1 VSTGEGKSLIV
12 VTLNI
17 LKVLCSEVV
26 DVITSSAVLAVR
38 DALEYKSI
46 YSEFGISVA
55 HNGTESTDDL
65 AAVYRANVVYGDV
78 SAFQRDFL
86 LDRFY
91 GRNIRGSRSFQTV
104 VVDEVDSMLLDKGNN
119 VLYLSHQPPG
129 LDALEPVLVFIWQS
143 VITSLAEQA
152 SLNPLEI
159 QQKLLANL
167 YPCTT
172 PKELNSLVVQ
182 EKDKS
187 AHLWDWLISSGII
200 NSKGRLKPNLRL
212 DSCFNRL
219 PSSQYNQSEKSRLEH
234 LFLSKQE
241 RTRPF
246 KVPEYL
252 KEFVQL
258 HAFQWILNAYR
269 ATEMVEG
276 REYIV
281 DVDHTMRK
289 LDREPKILIL
299 DLDTG
304 MDQTNSQWSEGLHQF
319 LQLKHGCRLSLLS
332 LKAVFISNITFFC
345 KYDTVL
351 GLTGTVG
358 SATERNF
365 LRDTYNLSFLTV
377 PLAMPSQF
385 VEEEPFICP
394 SVDKWKKAIKFRAE
408 ELAITKKRAVL
419 VICADV
425 KSAEEIYN
433 YLIFKSSDLAD
444 QTLNPGNVEL
454 YRRNYET
461 FQATQPGHKL
471 SGGKIIVATNLAGRG
486 TDIKLS
492 DELAKAGGLHVIL
505 SYLPDNVRV
514 EQQAF
519 GRSARGGIKGSGQLV
534 FLDPFPTHGEST
546 ASSLI
551 AIDLKMHRDEEEL
564 RRISAIKS
572 HYEDSLKEEE
582 LYFEKFRK
590 EYEEMKVVLETAF
603 SRKSPDHKNEKSST
617 LGNAFYFVKNYWA
630 GRPTSEKKEEEEEK
644 LNEIKELVLYSFL
657 DGWAFW
663 LDAAG
668 INNNNT
674 NVNTSHN
681 IKTSREKQDSLREFL
696 QKYSSIATVY
706 RSPEFWDAFSSVIPG
721 AGITT
726 IASTA
731 AIAIAS
737 KEIRGW
743 IKSTKVEAAALS
755 TLFEPALIIKAA
767 KCYLQRKDSDSAI
780 KYLNKVID
788 SEAEHCVAARYYK
801 AATILQK
808 SHLKTHTD
816 RTLFFANI
824 RGAEEAL
831 QAEIGLQSS
840 LASTVEHCYRA
851 ISAEKRSFVQTKGY
865 ANQKE
870 SSIVILSTL
879 LQSIHNMVG
888 QSDLT
893 PKTFEGTHG
902 DPEIAEALFSHLI
915 DLKVILE
922 SRFINEIPPTAVV
935 EKVAKEFALRT
946 HELSTYLQ
954 QFKDCI
960 VNEDTC
966 SRWEQAVGLPSRNE
980 FWDQLAK
987 SGAFHQTKDLL
998 FIRKKTGTNNPTNT
1012 VQNIS
1017 AQTNSPI
1024 GSNANLLVPEKGYIL
1039 MALYDEDLSNI
1050 HEIRLQP
1057 SEKELNEDPELLALR
1072 MEDRLVFQRMA
1083 SVSFETLQKSEP
1095 LSSYTLLDKKAFTR
1109 IEGISDEGSSEVWD
1123 ILKAAGLIDNK
1134 GMLSKNP
1141 YSPENAL
1148 DFGLKYRVYETDIL
1162 AIICKECLYRFE
1174 LLQLMDSFEKNVKE
1188 GKDFLLVP
1196 SLQINPH
1203 KILIATLLEA
1213 KIIRGMSIDEE
1224 FFNESGFKE
1233 FFKGAFNKPIQW
1245 GEWVGKKLNLV
1256 DNPTPTVSHGEIQ
1269 NQMTKYMGSRVTVTP
1284 VLAQEAFDQMV
1295 SAGWIDLNGIVL
1307 LKDANIKPL
1316 GGLNGIKPYEKHL
1329 RGFVRFRRDSVLNTE
1344 FLPSALQKAH
1354 SMIGGVKT
1362 ATSPDAFLYDLE
1374 DQFGDGESYQHRHEV
1389 HTFALN
1395 GFDHIVSVEE
1405 EQYTWRMI
1413 FSTLAVI
1420 LIGVAQIALGGFLQF
1435 ITFGAGTFLA
1445 AGLISE
1451 GLSDIM
1457 YGIQAARSGHFSW
1470 KDWADHKWV
1479 SMATTTAMMGIGAV
1493 IAKGVK
1499 FSKFGFKLGGPEWAT
1514 KSGSALKEAVK
1525 DGLKKINTFKLVA
1538 KSIGKKVVQGFA
1550 FGLSAVCVHDLCNST
1565 LRSLCANVGST
1576 IFANVDKA
1584 IDDYKIKDVLF
1595 KLYEVVDGDTSIAT
1609 KIVNEAQSSV
1619 LSSSHWSTGLTTALT
1634 NIASTL
1640 ISGVKAA
1647 VEKIFCAGQGDSE
1660 LQFLLTAIKQ
1670 LGKLHS
1676 VVHTLEELTKNATD
1690 YMRQFRDKLHDQV
1703 EKRRVSKSTG
1713 PAEIDFQ
1720 KQKEFL
1726 DSVVRSQKALLRQR
1740 IGDQVQRTIVE
1751 PLLNAASQK
1760 LITKIGRFLRDAYK
1774 QNSENNLKAEYRK
1787 RKAEHEAE
1795 LEKLGEKYGEHEK
1808 ELQKNATLAAQQA
1821 FHKDVLMFMCR
1832 TRNPDL
1838 VADIVGQGGP
1848 LGLESLQAI
1857 ANTLGIRIT
1866 IECDNKDIPEVIEPG
1881 GTADNAS
1888 SPTTTIR
1895 LRLSPGGGGDSAGFF
1910 GHWTSATASNNS
1922 TNTLGEEPTTGNDGP
1937 NNSPPNN
1944 SMDCLLHALNEELRH
1959 HGYRGLTRCE
1969 IADAIRMDPQTRHSI
1984 QAGWNG
1990 TFTSIG
1996 AFGGAEP
2003 NRRRNHIQPVIPP
2016 VLDPKGDFAK
2026 PYFLP
2031 GDGED
2036 PLIGARLTEGLEG
2049 QIQSREVGSS
2059 SIEEV
2064 SRNEK
2069 GQLEYVKW
2077 TASRICPL
2085 EGEPTKKNAK
2095 LAEEV
2100 RGKGSGKQCG
2110 HLKASRFGGLMERDN
2125 LVEQDPQVN
2134 QSWWK
2139 VYENAIAKWLTD
2151 GGNGAYARVQQ
2162 RFIFDNTNT
2171 ERHSG
2176 FFFLIEFRNERGPA
2190 NSSNLASV
2198 LKGYSARISG
2208 SSAFGFMPN
2217 LPSSNNNRTHRRGP
2231 G

>member
-26 DVITSSAVLAVR
+26 DVITSSAVLAER

-46 YSEFGISVA
+46 YSAFGISVA

-104 VVDEVDSMLLDKGNN
+104 LVDEVDSMLLDKGNN

-143 VITSLAEQA
+143 VITSLAQRA

-159 QQKLLANL
+159 QDKLLANL
-167 YPCTT
+167 YPCIT
-172 PKELNSLVVQ
+172 PKELESLVLN

-187 AHLWDWLISSGII
+187 THLWLISSGII

-212 DSCFNRL
+212 DSCFRKIPVQLNESKR
-219 PSSQYNQSEKSRLEH
+219 RLEH
-234 LFLSKQE
+234 LFRSKQE
-241 RTRPF
+241 QPRPF

-289 LDREPKILIL
+289 LGREPKILIL

-332 LKAVFISNITFFC
+332 LKAVFISNISFFR

-365 LRDTYNLSFLTV
+365 LRDTYNVSFLTV

-394 SVDKWKKAIKFRAE
+394 SVDKWKKAIKCRAE
-408 ELAITKKRAVL
+408 ELAITQKRAVL

-433 YLIFKSSDLAD
+433 YLIFKSSDLAV

-461 FQATQPGHKL
+461 FQATQPGNKL
-471 SGGKIIVATNLAGRG
+471 SGGRIIVATNLAGRG

-534 FLDPFPTHGEST
+534 FLDPFPTHGESA
-546 ASSLI
+546 ASSLM

-582 LYFEKFRK
+582 LYFEKFRE
-590 EYEEMKVVLETAF
+590 EYEDMKVVLETAF
-603 SRKSPDHKNEKSST
+603 SGKSPDHKNEKSST
-617 LGNAFYFVKNYWA
+617 LGNAFYSVKNYMA
-630 GRPTSEKKEEEEEK
+630 GRPTSEKEEEEEK
-644 LNEIKELVLYSFL
+644 LNEMKELVLYSFL

-668 INNNNT
+668 INNNNN
-674 NVNTSHN
+674 NVNASSN
-681 IKTSREKQDSLREFL
+681 IKTSRQKQDSLREFL
-696 QKYSSIATVY
+696 QKYSSISRVY
-706 RSPEFWDAFSSVIPG
+706 RSPEFWDAFLLVIPG

-731 AIAIAS
+731 TIAVAS

-743 IKSTKVEAAALS
+743 IKSSKVEAAALS

-816 RTLFFANI
+816 RSLFYANI

-831 QAEIGLQSS
+831 QAEIGLQAS

-851 ISAEKRSFVQTKGY
+851 ISAEKRSFVQTKRY
-865 ANQKE
+865 KNQKE
-870 SSIVILSTL
+870 STIVILNTL

-902 DPEIAEALFSHLI
+902 DPEIAEALFSHLM
-915 DLKVILE
+915 DLKVVLE
-922 SRFINEIPPTAVV
+922 SRFINEIPSITVV

-960 VNEDTC
+960 VNEDSC

-980 FWDQLAK
+980 LWDQLAK
-987 SGAFHQTKDLL
+987 SGAFHQNKDLL
-998 FIRKKTGTNNPTNT
+998 FIRKKTSINND
-1012 VQNIS
+1012 
-1017 AQTNSPI
+1017 TNSVQSISPF
-1024 GSNANLLVPEKGYIL
+1024 GSNVNLLVPEKGYVL
-1039 MALYDEDLSNI
+1039 MALYDEDLANI

-1057 SEKELNEDPELLALR
+1057 SEKELNENPELLALR
-1072 MEDRLVFQRMA
+1072 KEDRLVFQRMA
-1083 SVSFETLQKSEP
+1083 SVSPETLQKSKP
-1095 LSSYTLLDKKAFTR
+1095 LSRYTFLDKKAFTR

-1134 GMLSKNP
+1134 GMLLKNP
-1141 YSPENAL
+1141 YAPENALFL

-1174 LLQLMDSFEKNVKE
+1174 LLQLMDSLNKNLKE

-1196 SLQINPH
+1196 SLPINPH

-1213 KIIRGMSIDEE
+1213 KIIRGMSINEE

-1245 GEWVGKKLNLV
+1245 GKWVGKKLNLV

-1269 NQMTKYMGSRVTVTP
+1269 TQMSKYIGSGVTVTP
-1284 VLAQEAFDQMV
+1284 ALAQEAFNQMV
-1295 SAGWIDLNGIVL
+1295 SAGWINSNGIVL
-1307 LKDANIKPL
+1307 LEDANIKPL
-1316 GGLNGIKPYEKHL
+1316 EGVNGIKPYEKHL

-1354 SMIGGVKT
+1354 S
-1362 ATSPDAFLYDLE
+1362 S
-1374 DQFGDGESYQHRHEV
+1374 S
-1389 HTFALN
+1389 
-1395 GFDHIVSVEE
+1395 
-1405 EQYTWRMI
+1405 
-1413 FSTLAVI
+1413 
-1420 LIGVAQIALGGFLQF
+1420 
-1435 ITFGAGTFLA
+1435 
-1445 AGLISE
+1445 
-1451 GLSDIM
+1451 
-1457 YGIQAARSGHFSW
+1457 
-1470 KDWADHKWV
+1470 
-1479 SMATTTAMMGIGAV
+1479 
-1493 IAKGVK
+1493 
-1499 FSKFGFKLGGPEWAT
+1499 FKLWE
-1514 KSGSALKEAVK
+1514 
-1525 DGLKKINTFKLVA
+1525 
-1538 KSIGKKVVQGFA
+1538 QG
-1550 FGLSAVCVHDLCNST
+1550 
-1565 LRSLCANVGST
+1565 
-1576 IFANVDKA
+1576 
-1584 IDDYKIKDVLF
+1584 
-1595 KLYEVVDGDTSIAT
+1595 
-1609 KIVNEAQSSV
+1609 
-1619 LSSSHWSTGLTTALT
+1619 
-1634 NIASTL
+1634 
-1640 ISGVKAA
+1640 
-1647 VEKIFCAGQGDSE
+1647 
-1660 LQFLLTAIKQ
+1660 
-1670 LGKLHS
+1670 HS
-1676 VVHTLEELTKNATD
+1676 
-1690 YMRQFRDKLHDQV
+1690 
-1703 EKRRVSKSTG
+1703 
-1713 PAEIDFQ
+1713 
-1720 KQKEFL
+1720 
-1726 DSVVRSQKALLRQR
+1726 
-1740 IGDQVQRTIVE
+1740 
-1751 PLLNAASQK
+1751 
-1760 LITKIGRFLRDAYK
+1760 
-1774 QNSENNLKAEYRK
+1774 
-1787 RKAEHEAE
+1787 
-1795 LEKLGEKYGEHEK
+1795 
-1808 ELQKNATLAAQQA
+1808 
-1821 FHKDVLMFMCR
+1821 
-1832 TRNPDL
+1832 
-1838 VADIVGQGGP
+1838 
-1848 LGLESLQAI
+1848 SLQ
-1857 ANTLGIRIT
+1857 G
-1866 IECDNKDIPEVIEPG
+1866 
-1881 GTADNAS
+1881 
-1888 SPTTTIR
+1888 
-1895 LRLSPGGGGDSAGFF
+1895 
-1910 GHWTSATASNNS
+1910 
-1922 TNTLGEEPTTGNDGP
+1922 
-1937 NNSPPNN
+1937 
-1944 SMDCLLHALNEELRH
+1944 
-1959 HGYRGLTRCE
+1959 
-1969 IADAIRMDPQTRHSI
+1969 
-1984 QAGWNG
+1984 
-1990 TFTSIG
+1990 
-1996 AFGGAEP
+1996 
-2003 NRRRNHIQPVIPP
+2003 
-2016 VLDPKGDFAK
+2016 
-2026 PYFLP
+2026 
-2031 GDGED
+2031 
-2036 PLIGARLTEGLEG
+2036 
-2049 QIQSREVGSS
+2049 
-2059 SIEEV
+2059 
-2064 SRNEK
+2064 
-2069 GQLEYVKW
+2069 
-2077 TASRICPL
+2077 
-2085 EGEPTKKNAK
+2085 
-2095 LAEEV
+2095 
-2100 RGKGSGKQCG
+2100 
-2110 HLKASRFGGLMERDN
+2110 
-2125 LVEQDPQVN
+2125 
-2134 QSWWK
+2134 
-2139 VYENAIAKWLTD
+2139 
-2151 GGNGAYARVQQ
+2151 
-2162 RFIFDNTNT
+2162 
-2171 ERHSG
+2171 
-2176 FFFLIEFRNERGPA
+2176 
-2190 NSSNLASV
+2190 
-2198 LKGYSARISG
+2198 
-2208 SSAFGFMPN
+2208 
-2217 LPSSNNNRTHRRGP
+2217 
-2231 G
+2231 